1 MLCAHPD
8 LFYIVVV
15 LMDFFL
21 FSFLKKGFDV
31 GLLFGNLLL
40 GYFSQDGHATPE
52 DDREQYKQW
61 LLSLLSEIWD
71 QFSSLFISLWEEAE
85 NNNSSKP
92 VKSARFDKE
101 RELLRLLQNTL
112 GFAGCAM
119 VRRIVG
125 VAHALEL
132 DTVPNVDIRAKC
144 ERKALEMGKSLIKSA
159 SALSSVDQ
167 VMKMAARINA
177 EM

>member
-1 MLCAHPD
+1 M
-8 LFYIVVV
+8 
-15 LMDFFL
+15 
-21 FSFLKKGFDV
+21 

-40 GYFSQDGHATPE
+40 GYFSQDGHASPE

-85 NNNSSKP
+85 SNSSKP
-92 VKSARFDKE
+92 VKSARYDKE

-132 DTVPNVDIRAKC
+132 DTVPDVGLRAKC